1 MTCKQP
7 RCCKVSR
14 MLCINIDISHCRHDS
29 RQYHV
34 PRFIGV
40 FVDSHFDALKHRYL
54 LGKLIEGSLE
64 TESDLFALFGC
75 SGEPESYD
83 MFYHI

>member
-7 RCCKVSR
+7 SRGNVSR

-34 PRFIGV
+34 PRFIRV
-40 FVDSHFDALKHRYL
+40 LVDTHFDALKHRYL
-54 LGKLIEGSLE
+54 LGKCFEGSLE
-64 TESDLFALFGC
+64 TECDLFALFGR

>member
-1 MTCKQP
+1 MTGKQP
-7 RCCKVSR
+7 SRGNVSR

-40 FVDSHFDALKHRYL
+40 FVDTHFDALKHRYL
-54 LGKLIEGSLE
+54 LGKRIEGSLE
-64 TESDLFALFGC
+64 TESDLFALFGR

>member
-1 MTCKQP
+1 MTGKQP
-7 RCCKVSR
+7 SRGNVSR

-34 PRFIGV
+34 PRFIRV
-40 FVDSHFDALKHRYL
+40 LVDSHFDALKHRYL
-54 LGKLIEGSLE
+54 LGKRIEGSLE

>member
-1 MTCKQP
+1 MTGKQP
-7 RCCKVSR
+7 SRGNVSR

-34 PRFIGV
+34 PRFIRV
-40 FVDSHFDALKHRYL
+40 LVDTHFDALKHRYL
-54 LGKLIEGSLE
+54 LGKRIEGSLE
-64 TESDLFALFGC
+64 TESDLFALFGR

>member
-1 MTCKQP
+1 MTGKQP
-7 RCCKVSR
+7 SRGNVSR

-34 PRFIGV
+34 PRFIRV
-40 FVDSHFDALKHRYL
+40 LVDTHFDALKHRYL
-54 LGKLIEGSLE
+54 LGKRIEGSLE